1 MRLSNSKSDTRA
13 LREARLIAES
23 IVGSVIWRGAAGS
36 CQCPGAGLHTT
47 RNAQTDCKV
56 VCAPVELGN
65 GILAPGVYCYHE
77 SCNAACEAAS
87 YKLRRSLCNRSMS
100 LSVGGAFQRSI
111 ERRPEPEFNARI
123 LAAIAAK
130 LDGID
135 CEWLSARS
143 PKRVDNRAPASF
155 LHDLYLPGE
164 KVVVFDVFESQ
175 GQHLWTHRMPPFN
188 ACELDDFRTGKRN
201 GVWFLCQP
209 VTGDY
214 FPNDSGLMSR
224 RSWQNVT
231 SWRYLVL
238 ESDRANSSHWLAA
251 LAQMPLAISAI
262 YTSGGHSI
270 HALVRLDAESRNE
283 WDSAVLQLKPCLVTL
298 GADAK
303 AMSAVRLT
311 RLPLCERLG
320 STDKSGVY
328 RAYPVPRLQRLLYL
342 NPCPELTPLCEMEVT

>member
-1 MRLSNSKSDTRA
+1 MRLADLNLNTRA
-13 LREARLIAES
+13 LREKQLIAES
-23 IVGSVIWRGAAGS
+23 IVGTVIWRGAEGS
-36 CQCPGAGLHTT
+36 CQCPGAVLHTT
-47 RNAQTDCKV
+47 HNAQTDCKV
-56 VCAPVELGN
+56 VCEPVELGS
-65 GILAPGVYCYHE
+65 GILAPGVYCYHA

-111 ERRPEPEFNARI
+111 ERRPEPEFNAGI

-143 PKRVDNRAPASF
+143 PKRVDNRTPASF
-155 LHDLYLPGE
+155 LHDLYRPGE
-164 KVVVFDVFESQ
+164 KVVIFDVFGSQ
-175 GQHLWTHRMPPFN
+175 GQHVWTHKLPPFN
-188 ACELDDFRTGKRN
+188 ARELDDFRTGKRN

-214 FPNDSGLMSR
+214 FPNDSGSMSR

-270 HALVRLDAESRNE
+270 HALVRLDAESKHE
-283 WDSAVLQLKPCLVTL
+283 WDAAVAQIKPILVTL
-298 GADAK
+298 GADRK

-311 RLPLCERLG
+311 RLPMCERLG
-320 STDKSGVY
+320 STDANGVY
-328 RAYPVPRLQRLLYL
+328 MAHPVPRIQRLLYL
-342 NPCPELTPLCEMEVT
+342 NPRPTLTPLCEHSET